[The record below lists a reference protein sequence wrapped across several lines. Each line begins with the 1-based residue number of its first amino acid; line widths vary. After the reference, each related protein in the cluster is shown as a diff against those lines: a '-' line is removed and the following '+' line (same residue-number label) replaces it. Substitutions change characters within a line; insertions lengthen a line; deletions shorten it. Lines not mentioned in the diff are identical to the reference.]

1 METSAYLASLLGPI
15 MVFVGIG
22 LFINSSFYKKIGKE
36 FAKEKGMLLF
46 SAMLG
51 MLWGLAI
58 IYAHNIWAFSA
69 EWVITLLGWIMLIK
83 SALFLAFPED
93 LSKIVS
99 KIKYTGKSIKIFWII
114 YLLIGIY
121 LIGYSIL

>member
-51 MLWGLAI
+51 ML
-58 IYAHNIWAFSA
+58 
-69 EWVITLLGWIMLIK
+69 
-83 SALFLAFPED
+83 
-93 LSKIVS
+93 
-99 KIKYTGKSIKIFWII
+99 
-114 YLLIGIY
+114 
-121 LIGYSIL
+121 